1 MNNKTFTILR
11 GKKAYCGRKPL
22 SKQTGGINKLA
33 LIMIIGAVG
42 YGAYIAKNKGLISI
56 DKATSLVS
64 SVSSKFS
71 TNQNFSGYGVQLMA
85 TQQLDQAKTVMND
98 FARDGYSAF
107 VLASQSKGRTYYKVR
122 LGPYNQKPEA
132 LAIRDKVVQRYPQ
145 NPYVKSSLVIY
156 KPN

>member
-1 MNNKTFTILR
+1 MNNKTFTALR

-22 SKQTGGINKLA
+22 SKQTGGISKLA

-42 YGAYIAKNKGLISI
+42 YGGYVAKNKGLISVE
-56 DKATSLVS
+56 KATSLVS

-71 TNQNFSGYGVQLMA
+71 AKQNFSGYGVQLMA

-107 VLASQSKGRTYYKVR
+107 VVATQAKGRTLYKVR
-122 LGPYNQKPEA
+122 LGPYSHKPEA
-132 LAIRDKVVQRYPQ
+132 VAIQDKVVRRYPES
-145 NPYVKSSLVIY
+145 PYVKSSLVIY